1 MFCSPGS
8 PPRSPAVRRPTPA
21 AGWRSVPQAL
31 ESEMETREAALAW
44 AAAALETPS
53 AAPAGERR
61 RFEDAAFPAN
71 ASSIDGKRAG
81 PSGGTSAPS
90 ANAPPRVTKC
100 HCGVPASVKE
110 VFKEGKNQGRSFYAC
125 GTRGVSRFRN
135 DVAKA
140 CSFFS
145 WADDAPSSES
155 ARATRWRRFDPPRF
169 RLSAEARGTNISASR
184 FRPSDVRQGAVGDCW
199 LLSALAV
206 IAERADLVD
215 RLVLPTRGESPCAKA
230 AGDAVAARA
239 HGAGAYFLRLFLDG
253 KWQGLVVDSRLPV
266 RGADTQVLRG
276 ANAAGSRRR
285 KADADEFRPAYS
297 RAAGNQ
303 LWVPLVE
310 KAHAKA
316 HGSYHAISGG
326 WISEGLVD
334 LTGCPT
340 ESLRLRG
347 RVGAGSSER
356 LDAIWA
362 RLLSYA
368 AARFPMG
375 CATHRG
381 DAARGIVGGH
391 AYSVMDVREVRGLTK
406 GRQTTLGESRI
417 GCSEIVAEEEA
428 ETARRSADETLRL
441 VRVRNP
447 WGRKEWNGEWGTG
460 SEVWTKKL
468 GAELGHVRADDG
480 TFWMSF
486 RDFVSRFSRV
496 DVCVAREGW
505 FVNSLEMASSGAA
518 FELELEPGEP
528 AASWAY
534 VMAMQT
540 SKRGRGS
547 AGFWYDDWHVAV
559 YARDEARGAW
569 AHVAAAAGARER
581 DAQTEVMFEPGVRY
595 LVRAYSFARET
606 RAAERRSRERDHRAA
621 KIPLR
626 TDAEPAATLRLY
638 SARKLRA
645 RPAETAAGSPSLAP
659 AIHAGM
665 FDARAGPT
673 DSADSA
679 GPLVVERAAVRVC
692 GGAVVVCRTRGGAH
706 VFAVNAS
713 SAAELRVRLSVRAR
727 AGLADVYQ
735 HPAPRAPDDFR
746 EGARYRYVPRGEEG
760 AGRRRGNADR
770 TNQNQKHQ
778 KHQKLLWSEHAVP
791 AGRARLSRWR
801 WRLALPS
808 QEGTRW
814 TCAWQPSARRAPRAR
829 CARRGARGRNRTMKT
844 KRARET
850 RPTRRSRRVSPS
862 AARPRRRP
870 ARATR
875 ARRRAAA
882 ALARPRPLR
891 SRLATTTTTTT
902 MTTTTMTAAIRWSL
916 STRRVR
922 LRFRKK
928 GMRSCS

>member
-1 MFCSPGS
+1 MPPKDRGGGRGARAPASLTSVTHESLVREFRAITGADAALAERALRLARGDLSAAVGRFFSIADTSEPA
-8 PPRSPAVRRPTPA
+8 PRSPGKRLTQPNLHEAKRARGAPRPEATSTRTDGDVDAGGDASPDDEAETRDVLLPIRRPALSRPA
-21 AGWRSVPQAL
+21 PDAGGWVASVPQAL

-90 ANAPPRVTKC
+90 ANALPRVTKC

-110 VFKEGKNQGRSFYAC
+110 VFKDGKNQGRSFYAC

-169 RLSAEARGTNISASR
+169 RLSAEARSMNISASR

-460 SEVWTKKL
+460 SDVWTKKL

-559 YARDEARGAW
+559 YARDEARA
-569 AHVAAAAGARER
+569 
-581 DAQTEVMFEPGVRY
+581 PG
-595 LVRAYSFARET
+595 
-606 RAAERRSRERDHRAA
+606 
-621 KIPLR
+621 R
-626 TDAEPAATLRLY
+626 T
-638 SARKLRA
+638 
-645 RPAETAAGSPSLAP
+645 SPP
-659 AIHAGM
+659 
-665 FDARAGPT
+665 P
-673 DSADSA
+673 
-679 GPLVVERAAVRVC
+679 
-692 GGAVVVCRTRGGAH
+692 
-706 VFAVNAS
+706 
-713 SAAELRVRLSVRAR
+713 RAR
-727 AGLADVYQ
+727 A
-735 HPAPRAPDDFR
+735 
-746 EGARYRYVPRGEEG
+746 RGT
-760 AGRRRGNADR
+760 R
-770 TNQNQKHQ
+770 
-778 KHQKLLWSEHAVP
+778 
-791 AGRARLSRWR
+791 RWR
-801 WRLALPS
+801 
-808 QEGTRW
+808 
-814 TCAWQPSARRAPRAR
+814 
-829 CARRGARGRNRTMKT
+829 
-844 KRARET
+844 
-850 RPTRRSRRVSPS
+850 
-862 AARPRRRP
+862 
-870 ARATR
+870 
-875 ARRRAAA
+875 
-882 ALARPRPLR
+882 
-891 SRLATTTTTTT
+891 
-902 MTTTTMTAAIRWSL
+902 
-916 STRRVR
+916 
-922 LRFRKK
+922 
-928 GMRSCS
+928 